1 MNRKPI
7 WRVRAGRYLPGPLV
21 FAIINLTPD
30 SFYDGGRHTGLSAV
44 LQYCR
49 ACAAA
54 GVGVLDLG
62 AESTRPGALP
72 VRAEE
77 EWLRLEPVLTA
88 IAGLTGPDT
97 AAGEPAPAV
106 SVDTYHAGTARQALL
121 AGADIINDI
130 SAFNF
135 DPALKEVLLE
145 HRPGYVLMH
154 SSAPPR
160 TMQVAPVYTDVVAEV
175 KRFLETKMNEL
186 VRDGFPEEQILLDP
200 GIGFGKTLAHNL
212 ELLRRLDCLA
222 ELGRP
227 LLIGLSNK
235 SLFGDLLGLQVTE
248 RARATQTAVAVLA
261 LQNVYAH
268 RVHEALETMQTLELV
283 EALRPERDVAE
294 AASMRASAE
303 SQHAIS
309 DR

>member
-1 MNRKPI
+1 M
-7 WRVRAGRYLPGPLV
+7 
-21 FAIINLTPD
+21 
-30 SFYDGGRHTGLSAV
+30 
-44 LQYCR
+44 
-49 ACAAA
+49 
-54 GVGVLDLG
+54 
-62 AESTRPGALP
+62 
-72 VRAEE
+72 
-77 EWLRLEPVLTA
+77 
-88 IAGLTGPDT
+88 
-97 AAGEPAPAV
+97 
-106 SVDTYHAGTARQALL
+106 
-121 AGADIINDI
+121 
-130 SAFNF
+130 
-135 DPALKEVLLE
+135 
-145 HRPGYVLMH
+145 
-154 SSAPPR
+154 
-160 TMQVAPVYTDVVAEV
+160 
-175 KRFLETKMNEL
+175 
-186 VRDGFPEEQILLDP
+186 DP

-283 EALRPERDVAE
+283 EALRPERAVAE

-303 SQHAIS
+303 SQHGIS